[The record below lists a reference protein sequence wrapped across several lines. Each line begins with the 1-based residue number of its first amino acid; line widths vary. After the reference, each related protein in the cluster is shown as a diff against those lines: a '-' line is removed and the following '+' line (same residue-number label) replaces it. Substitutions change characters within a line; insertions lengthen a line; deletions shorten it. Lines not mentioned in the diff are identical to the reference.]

1 MSFWIIAAA
10 VTVCSLLYVI
20 FFGTKKSRVG
30 DSTASGT
37 ATGINDIHAKKKV
50 VLVLT
55 AHPDDECMFF
65 APTILGLRKKRI
77 EVNLLCMTSGKV
89 PFKKAQTQSVSVIT
103 GSISCSIVSGDISN
117 RSYRL
122 SRLSASDPS
131 KWRQPE
137 LRQLRS

>member
-20 FFGTKKSRVG
+20 FFGTKKSRAG
-30 DSTASGT
+30 DSTGT
-37 ATGINDIHAKKKV
+37 AINDIHAKKKV

-77 EVNLLCMTSGKV
+77 EVNLLCMTSGKSTV
-89 PFKKAQTQSVSVIT
+89 
-103 GSISCSIVSGDISN
+103 
-117 RSYRL
+117 
-122 SRLSASDPS
+122 
-131 KWRQPE
+131 
-137 LRQLRS
+137 

>member
-1 MSFWIIAAA
+1 MSFWVIAAA
-10 VTVCSLLYVI
+10 VIICWLLYTI

-30 DSTASGT
+30 DSTD
-37 ATGINDIHAKKKV
+37 TGINDIHAKRKV

-89 PFKKAQTQSVSVIT
+89 PFKM
-103 GSISCSIVSGDISN
+103 N
-117 RSYRL
+117 SYRVPIYYTGVPS
-122 SRLSASDPS
+122 SRPTNNHAGSLVNVYDFVMFT
-131 KWRQPE
+131 E
-137 LRQLRS
+137 LNLPAA